1 MRLDEAAHGS
11 EIRLHLGQ
19 ALEVVLPETR
29 TAGYRWTVASDG
41 RPVCRLDHDR
51 FEPPPQVPGAPGR
64 HTWTFSAV
72 QAGAAEIE
80 LAYAR
85 SFGGA
90 GSARRFTL
98 RVIAE

>member
-11 EIRLHLGQ
+11 EIRLRLGQ
-19 ALEVVLPETR
+19 ELDVVLVEAR
-29 TAGYRWTVASDG
+29 TAGYRWAVVSDG
-41 RPVCRLDHDR
+41 SPVCRLERDR
-51 FEPPPQVPGAPGR
+51 FEPPPPVPGAPGR
-64 HTWTFSAV
+64 HTWTFSAI